1 MRVKND
7 NFRCKVVTKAIVL
20 FVCILRCPAPPSHFH
35 ALPLA
40 LFPPLSPAHC
50 RRSSF
55 LFFLFFCP
63 TLLLLLLLRI
73 VVPLPVFFCCI
84 PVASRWLVSLLKILL
99 VCLHVCLQQ
108 QLAALHT
115 KFFTNISCSIFTIIH
130 TMALLNVLFYNF
142 LFIHLY
148 IYLF

>member
-20 FVCILRCPAPPSHFH
+20 FVCILRCPSPPSHFH

-99 VCLHVCLQQ
+99 VCLQQ

>member
-99 VCLHVCLQQ
+99 VCLQQ